1 MVATK
6 EEQLAELIAKATQI
20 AQQTNAQ
27 SGVYVAQ
34 GDTQSSVVNEIN
46 STTSPFNTAAGATT
60 TAFDVPAVSEK
71 ALNSTGAGYG
81 SILPETIIPGS
92 PVDQALKQ
100 TAETRNL
107 YAAEEEQALKNFPGK
122 NAWNTPLRQMEQRT
136 GNADSALNPVHIGHM
151 TVLQCP
157 ESKSAVFMSGAPGES
172 FIAIEHGPSN
182 SYIEIKD
189 NGDIITNSRGTSY
202 HISAKDN
209 KVLVQGTCHV
219 SVTGD
224 CLLEVNGD
232 RDEYVKG
239 NYNLRVDGEYNFIG
253 KQGIY
258 GTAGGD
264 IKFAAGG
271 GPTSTSAITLDAPG
285 QLQNIFLN
293 SEVFIAGALNSETIS
308 STGAVTATGG
318 MFVGLG
324 GIVCAG
330 GIKCG
335 IPAPTGGI
343 PGVIDASLAVKAP
356 LGAFLMVRDFGGF
369 LMSLRM
375 KYNTHKHLTK
385 FGLTKKL
392 FLPDPPMGSGSSA
405 GGAAA
410 GGAAGAAGT
419 AGPSGFPGVTVS
431 A

>member
-1 MVATK
+1 
-6 EEQLAELIAKATQI
+6 
-20 AQQTNAQ
+20 
-27 SGVYVAQ
+27 
-34 GDTQSSVVNEIN
+34 
-46 STTSPFNTAAGATT
+46 
-60 TAFDVPAVSEK
+60 
-71 ALNSTGAGYG
+71 
-81 SILPETIIPGS
+81 
-92 PVDQALKQ
+92 
-100 TAETRNL
+100 
-107 YAAEEEQALKNFPGK
+107 
-122 NAWNTPLRQMEQRT
+122 
-136 GNADSALNPVHIGHM
+136 
-151 TVLQCP
+151 
-157 ESKSAVFMSGAPGES
+157 MSGAPGES

-202 HISAKDN
+202 HIVAKDN

-239 NYNLRVDGEYNFIG
+239 NYNLRVDGEINFIG

-271 GPTSTSAITLDAPG
+271 SPTSTSTITLDAPG

-308 STGAVTATGG
+308 STGAVTASGG
-318 MFVGLG
+318 MFVGKG

-335 IPAPTGGI
+335 IPAAFGGP
-343 PGVIDASLAVKAP
+343 PGVIDASFIVTAPFGLFMMVKDYA
-356 LGAFLMVRDFGGF
+356 GW
-369 LMSLRM
+369 LMSLRTV
-375 KYNTHKHLTK
+375 YNSHTHPNGFEDYGFVEQT
-385 FGLTKKL
+385 
-392 FLPDPPMGSGSSA
+392 PMQDVPIGGGSSA

-410 GGAAGAAGT
+410 AGGAAGT
-419 AGPSGFPGVTVS
+419 AGPSGFSGITVS

>member
-6 EEQLAELIAKATQI
+6 EEQLAEIVAKAVQI
-20 AQQTNAQ
+20 TRQ
-27 SGVYVAQ
+27 SAAAAGVYASP
-34 GDTQSSVVNEIN
+34 SSAEAIIN
-46 STTSPFNTAAGATT
+46 LQVRDSVSTTAPVADDIPT
-60 TAFDVPAVSEK
+60 PSEK
-71 ALNSTGAGYG
+71 ALASTSAGYG
-81 SILPETIIPGS
+81 NIIPETIIPGS

-107 YAAEEEQALKNFPGK
+107 YAAEEEQVFKNMPGT

-136 GNADSALNPVHIGHM
+136 GNADSAMNPVHIGHM

-202 HISAKDN
+202 HIVAKDN

-239 NYNLRVDGEYNFIG
+239 DYNLRVDGKINFVG
-253 KQGIY
+253 KQGLKA
-258 GTAGGD
+258 TSGGD
-264 IKFAAGG
+264 MKFAAGG
-271 GPTSTSAITLDAPG
+271 SAASTSAITLDAPG
-285 QLQNIFLN
+285 KLQNIFLN
-293 SEVFIAGALNSETIS
+293 SEVFIGGALSAATIGS
-308 STGAVTATGG
+308 SGAVTATGG
-318 MFVGLG
+318 MFVGPG

-335 IPAPTGGI
+335 IPAPTGGP
-343 PGVIDASLAVKAP
+343 PGVIDASLAVTAP
-356 LGAFLMVRDFGGF
+356 FGLFLMVKDFGGW
-369 LMSLRM
+369 LMTLRM
-375 KYNTHKHLTK
+375 TYNTHWHITRD
-385 FGLTKKL
+385 GGTTTPIY
-392 FLPDPPMGSGSSA
+392 PDIPIGGGSSA
-405 GGAAA
+405 DGAASS
-410 GGAAGAAGT
+410 GGSLPGT
-419 AGPSGFPGVTVS
+419 QGPPGFNM
-431 A
+431 

>member
-6 EEQLAELIAKATQI
+6 EEQLAEIIAKATQI
-20 AQQTNAQ
+20 SQQTNAQ
-27 SGVYVAQ
+27 SGVYVAP
-34 GDTQSSVVNEIN
+34 DSISAIIN
-46 STTSPFNTAAGATT
+46 SQVQDSAAITTPVV
-60 TAFDVPAVSEK
+60 DDIPAVSET
-71 ALNSTGAGYG
+71 ALASASAGYG
-81 SILPETIIPGS
+81 SILPETIVPDS
-92 PVDQALKQ
+92 PIDQALKQ
-100 TAETRNL
+100 TAETRDL
-107 YAAEEEQALKNFPGK
+107 FAAEEEQALKNFPGK

-157 ESKSAVFMSGAPGES
+157 ESKSAVFMSGASGES

-239 NYNLRVDGEYNFIG
+239 DYNLRVDGKINFVG
-253 KQGIY
+253 KQGLKA
-258 GTAGGD
+258 TSGGD
-264 IKFAAGG
+264 MKFAAGG
-271 GPTSTSAITLDAPG
+271 SAASTSAITLDAPG
-285 QLQNIFLN
+285 KLQNIFLN
-293 SEVFIAGALNSETIS
+293 SEVFIGGALSAATIGS
-308 STGAVTATGG
+308 SGAVTADGG
-318 MFVGLG
+318 MFVGEG
-324 GIVCAG
+324 GIVCVG

-335 IPAPTGGI
+335 IPAPNGGI

-356 LGAFLMVRDFGGF
+356 LGGFLMVRDFGGF
-369 LMSLRM
+369 LMSLRL
-375 KYNTHKHLTK
+375 KYNKHYHKNKAGPTTPP
-385 FGLTKKL
+385 F
-392 FLPDPPMGSGSSA
+392 FPDPPMGSGSSA

-419 AGPSGFPGVTVS
+419 AGSSGFSGVTVS

>member
-6 EEQLAELIAKATQI
+6 EEQLAEIVAKAVQI
-20 AQQTNAQ
+20 TRQTSADA
-27 SGVYVAQ
+27 GVY
-34 GDTQSSVVNEIN
+34 
-46 STTSPFNTAAGATT
+46 TSPSSAEAIINLQVRDSAPIIAPVA
-60 TAFDVPAVSEK
+60 DDIPAVSEK
-71 ALNSTGAGYG
+71 ALDSASIGYG
-81 SILPETIIPGS
+81 SIIPETIIPDS

-100 TAETRNL
+100 TAETRDL

-157 ESKSAVFMSGAPGES
+157 ESKSAVFMSGASGES

-239 NYNLRVDGEYNFIG
+239 NYNLRVDGEYNLIG

-293 SEVFIAGALNSETIS
+293 SEVFIGGALNSETIS

-335 IPAPTGGI
+335 IPAPTGGP
-343 PGVIDASLAVKAP
+343 PGVIDASLVVTAP
-356 LGAFLMVRDFGGF
+356 FGLFLMVKDFGGW

-375 KYNTHKHLTK
+375 AYNSHIHIAPHYTGPTTTTLMPD
-385 FGLTKKL
+385 
-392 FLPDPPMGSGSSA
+392 LPIGSGSSSS
-405 GGAAA
+405 GAASS
-410 GGAAGAAGT
+410 GGSLPGT
-419 AGPSGFPGVTVS
+419 QGPSGFNM
-431 A
+431 

>member
-6 EEQLAELIAKATQI
+6 EEQLAEIIAKATQI
-20 AQQTNAQ
+20 SQQTNAQ
-27 SGVYVAQ
+27 SGVYVAPDSISAFLNSQ
-34 GDTQSSVVNEIN
+34 VQDSVV
-46 STTSPFNTAAGATT
+46 TT
-60 TAFDVPAVSEK
+60 TPVVDDIPAVSER
-71 ALNSTGAGYG
+71 ALDSTSAGYD
-81 SILPETIIPGS
+81 SILPETIVPDS
-92 PVDQALKQ
+92 PIDQALKQ
-100 TAETRNL
+100 TAETRDL

-136 GNADSALNPVHIGHM
+136 GNEDSALNPVHIGHM

-202 HISAKDN
+202 HISSKDN

-239 NYNLRVDGEYNFIG
+239 NYNLRVDGEYNLIG

-293 SEVFIAGALNSETIS
+293 SEVFIGGALNSETIS
-308 STGAVTATGG
+308 STGAVTDTGG
-318 MFVGLG
+318 MFVGPG

-335 IPAPTGGI
+335 IPAPTGGP
-343 PGVIDASLAVKAP
+343 PGVIDASLAVTAP
-356 LGAFLMVRDFGGF
+356 FGLFLMVKDFAGW
-369 LMSLRM
+369 LLTLRM
-375 KYNTHKHLTK
+375 KYNFHNHMAP
-385 FGLTKKL
+385 FGPTSPP
-392 FLPDPPMGSGSSA
+392 LPPWPDFPSGSGESA
-405 GGAAA
+405 DGAASS
-410 GGAAGAAGT
+410 GSLPGT
-419 AGPSGFPGVTVS
+419 QGPSGFNM
-431 A
+431 

>member
-6 EEQLAELIAKATQI
+6 EEQLAELIAKAVQI
-20 AQQTNAQ
+20 SQQANAQ
-27 SGVYVAQ
+27 TGEYVTQ
-34 GDTQSSVVNEIN
+34 GDTQSSVVNQIN
-46 STTSPFNTAAGATT
+46 STASPFNTTAGATT
-60 TAFDVPAVSEK
+60 TAFDIPTPSEK
-71 ALNSTGAGYG
+71 ALASTGAGYG
-81 SILPETIIPGS
+81 NIIPETIIPGS

-100 TAETRNL
+100 TAEKRNL
-107 YAAEEEQALKNFPGK
+107 FAAEEEQVFKNMPGT

-136 GNADSALNPVHIGHM
+136 GNVDSAMNPVHIGHM

-202 HISAKDN
+202 HIVAKDN

-239 NYNLRVDGEYNFIG
+239 DYNLRVDGKINFVG
-253 KQGIY
+253 KQGLKA
-258 GTAGGD
+258 TSGGD
-264 IKFAAGG
+264 MKLAAGG
-271 GPTSTSAITLDAPG
+271 GPASTSTITLDAPG
-285 QLQNIFLN
+285 KLQNIFLN
-293 SEVFIAGALNSETIS
+293 SEVFIGGALSAATIG

-335 IPAPTGGI
+335 IPAPNGGP
-343 PGVIDASLAVKAP
+343 PGVIDASLIVTAP
-356 LGAFLMVRDFGGF
+356 FGLFLMVKDYAGWLMTLRTVYNSHMHVNRHKDFGIVDPT
-369 LMSLRM
+369 LMQDV
-375 KYNTHKHLTK
+375 
-385 FGLTKKL
+385 
-392 FLPDPPMGSGSSA
+392 PIGSGSSA
-405 GGAAA
+405 GGAASS
-410 GGAAGAAGT
+410 GGSLPGVQ
-419 AGPSGFPGVTVS
+419 GPSGFNM
-431 A
+431 

>member
-6 EEQLAELIAKATQI
+6 EEQLAEIIAKATQI
-20 AQQTNAQ
+20 SQQTNAQ
-27 SGVYVAQ
+27 SGVYVAPDSISAFINSQ
-34 GDTQSSVVNEIN
+34 VQDSVV
-46 STTSPFNTAAGATT
+46 TT
-60 TAFDVPAVSEK
+60 TPVADDIPAVSER
-71 ALNSTGAGYG
+71 ALDSTSAGYG
-81 SILPETIIPGS
+81 SILPETIVPGS
-92 PVDQALKQ
+92 PIDQALKQ

-107 YAAEEEQALKNFPGK
+107 FAAEEEQALKNFPGK

-136 GNADSALNPVHIGHM
+136 GNDDSALNPVHIGHM

-202 HISAKDN
+202 HISSKDN

-239 NYNLRVDGEYNFIG
+239 DYNLRVDGEINFIG

-293 SEVFIAGALNSETIS
+293 SEVFIGGALNSETIS

-335 IPAPTGGI
+335 IPAPTGGP

-369 LMSLRM
+369 LMSLRTA
-375 KYNTHKHLTK
+375 YNTHFHKTPK
-385 FGLTKKL
+385 VGFTIVP
-392 FLPDPPMGSGSSA
+392 FFSPDPPMGSGSSA

-419 AGPSGFPGVTVS
+419 AAPSGFSGITVS

>member
-6 EEQLAELIAKATQI
+6 EEQLAELIAKAVQI
-20 AQQTNAQ
+20 SQQSAAAA
-27 SGVYVAQ
+27 GVYASP
-34 GDTQSSVVNEIN
+34 SSAEAIIN
-46 STTSPFNTAAGATT
+46 LQVRDSVSTTAPVGDDIPT
-60 TAFDVPAVSEK
+60 PSEK
-71 ALNSTGAGYG
+71 ALASTGAGYG
-81 SILPETIIPGS
+81 NIIPETIIPGS

-100 TAETRNL
+100 TAEKRNL
-107 YAAEEEQALKNFPGK
+107 FAAEEEQVFKNMPGT

-136 GNADSALNPVHIGHM
+136 GNADSAMNPVHIGHM

-202 HISAKDN
+202 HIVAKDN

-239 NYNLRVDGEYNFIG
+239 DYNLRVDGKINFVG
-253 KQGIY
+253 KQGLKA
-258 GTAGGD
+258 TSGGD
-264 IKFAAGG
+264 MKLAAGG
-271 GPTSTSAITLDAPG
+271 GPASTSTITLDAPG
-285 QLQNIFLN
+285 KLQNIFLN
-293 SEVFIAGALNSETIS
+293 SEVFIGGALSAATIG

-318 MFVGLG
+318 MFVGTG

-335 IPAPTGGI
+335 IPAPTGGP
-343 PGVIDASLAVKAP
+343 PGVIDASLAVTAP
-356 LGAFLMVRDFGGF
+356 FGLFLMVKDFGGW

-375 KYNTHKHLTK
+375 AYNSHIHIAPHYTGPTTTTLMPD
-385 FGLTKKL
+385 
-392 FLPDPPMGSGSSA
+392 LPIGSGSASGGAASA
-405 GGAAA
+405 GGSLP
-410 GGAAGAAGT
+410 GVQ
-419 AGPSGFPGVTVS
+419 GPSGFNM
-431 A
+431 

>member
-6 EEQLAELIAKATQI
+6 EEQLAEIVAKAVQI
-20 AQQTNAQ
+20 TRQTSADA
-27 SGVYVAQ
+27 GVYASPSSAEAIINLQVRDSVPITAPVA
-34 GDTQSSVVNEIN
+34 DDI
-46 STTSPFNTAAGATT
+46 
-60 TAFDVPAVSEK
+60 PAVSEK
-71 ALNSTGAGYG
+71 ALDSASIGYG
-81 SILPETIIPGS
+81 SIIPETGVSDS
-92 PVDQALKQ
+92 PIDQALKQ

-107 YAAEEEQALKNFPGK
+107 FAAEEEQALKNFPGK

-136 GNADSALNPVHIGHM
+136 GNEDSALNPVHIGHM

-157 ESKSAVFMSGAPGES
+157 ESKSAVFMSGASGES

-239 NYNLRVDGEYNFIG
+239 NYNLRVDGEYNLIG

-293 SEVFIAGALNSETIS
+293 SEVFIGGALNSETIS

-318 MFVGLG
+318 MFVGSG

-335 IPAPTGGI
+335 IPAPTGGP
-343 PGVIDASLAVKAP
+343 PGVIDASLAVTAP
-356 LGAFLMVRDFGGF
+356 FGLFLMVKDFGGW
-369 LMSLRM
+369 LLTLRM
-375 KYNTHKHLTK
+375 KYNFHNHMAP
-385 FGLTKKL
+385 FGPTSPP
-392 FLPDPPMGSGSSA
+392 LPPWPDFPSGSGESA
-405 GGAAA
+405 DGAASS
-410 GGAAGAAGT
+410 GSLPGT
-419 AGPSGFPGVTVS
+419 QGPSGFNM
-431 A
+431 

>member
-6 EEQLAELIAKATQI
+6 EEQLAEIIAKATQI

-27 SGVYVAQ
+27 NGVYVAPDNISTLLNSQ
-34 GDTQSSVVNEIN
+34 VQDSV
-46 STTSPFNTAAGATT
+46 ATT
-60 TAFDVPAVSEK
+60 TPVVDDIPAVSER
-71 ALNSTGAGYG
+71 ALDSASAGYG
-81 SILPETIIPGS
+81 SILPETIVPDS
-92 PVDQALKQ
+92 PIDQALKQ

-107 YAAEEEQALKNFPGK
+107 YAAEEEQALKGFPGK

-136 GNADSALNPVHIGHM
+136 GNDDSALNPVHIGHM

-157 ESKSAVFMSGAPGES
+157 ESKSAVFMSGASGES

-239 NYNLRVDGEYNFIG
+239 DYNLRVDGKINFVG
-253 KQGIY
+253 KQGLKA
-258 GTAGGD
+258 TSGGD
-264 IKFAAGG
+264 MKFAAGG
-271 GPTSTSAITLDAPG
+271 SAASTSAITLDAPG
-285 QLQNIFLN
+285 KLQNIFLN
-293 SEVFIAGALNSETIS
+293 SEVFIGGALSAATIGS
-308 STGAVTATGG
+308 SGAVTADGG
-318 MFVGLG
+318 MFVGEG
-324 GIVCAG
+324 GIVCVG

-335 IPAPTGGI
+335 IPAPNGGI
-343 PGVIDASLAVKAP
+343 PGVIDASLAVTAP
-356 LGAFLMVRDFGGF
+356 FGLFLMVKDFGGW
-369 LMSLRM
+369 LLTLRM
-375 KYNTHKHLTK
+375 KYNFHNHMAP
-385 FGLTKKL
+385 FGPTSPP
-392 FLPDPPMGSGSSA
+392 LPPWPDFPSGSGESA
-405 GGAAA
+405 DGAASS
-410 GGAAGAAGT
+410 GSLPGT
-419 AGPSGFPGVTVS
+419 QGPSGFNM
-431 A
+431 

>member
-6 EEQLAELIAKATQI
+6 EEQLAEIIAKATQI
-20 AQQTNAQ
+20 AQQTSAGA
-27 SGVYVAQ
+27 GVY
-34 GDTQSSVVNEIN
+34 
-46 STTSPFNTAAGATT
+46 TSPSSAEAIINLQVRDSVPITAPVV
-60 TAFDVPAVSEK
+60 DDIPAVSET
-71 ALNSTGAGYG
+71 ALASASAGYG
-81 SILPETIIPGS
+81 SILPETGVADS
-92 PVDQALKQ
+92 PIDQALKQ

-107 YAAEEEQALKNFPGK
+107 YAAEEEQALGGFPGK

-157 ESKSAVFMSGAPGES
+157 ESKSAVFMSGASGES

-239 NYNLRVDGEYNFIG
+239 NYNLRVDGEYNLIG

-293 SEVFIAGALNSETIS
+293 SEVFIGGALNSETIS

-343 PGVIDASLAVKAP
+343 PGVIDASLAVTAP
-356 LGAFLMVRDFGGF
+356 FGLFLMVKDFGGW
-369 LMSLRM
+369 LLTLRM
-375 KYNTHKHLTK
+375 KYNFHNHMAP
-385 FGLTKKL
+385 FGPTSPP
-392 FLPDPPMGSGSSA
+392 LPPWPDFPSGSGESA
-405 GGAAA
+405 DGAASS
-410 GGAAGAAGT
+410 GSLPGT
-419 AGPSGFPGVTVS
+419 QGPSGFNM
-431 A
+431 